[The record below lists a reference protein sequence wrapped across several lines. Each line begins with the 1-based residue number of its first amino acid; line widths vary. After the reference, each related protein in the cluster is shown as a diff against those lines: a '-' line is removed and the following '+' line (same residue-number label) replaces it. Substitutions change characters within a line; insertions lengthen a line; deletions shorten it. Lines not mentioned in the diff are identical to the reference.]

1 MRRYK
6 AQPKPDDKGQTLEDG
21 VAHPNGGD
29 ERGKGEH
36 GLSEYLREKAVRG
49 GRRKKSFER

>member
-21 VAHPNGGD
+21 VAHPKGGD

-49 GRRKKSFER
+49 GRRKSFER